1 VPTQLVGI
9 CQATHYGLLDAGAP
23 PVQFSSARLLHV
35 SHIAKAAAAVTHSWA
50 LAYGWLLL
58 HFALFFP
65 SFTHFQFF
73 FLYQQSRTAFW

>member
-50 LAYGWLLL
+50 LAYG
-58 HFALFFP
+58 
-65 SFTHFQFF
+65 
-73 FLYQQSRTAFW
+73 